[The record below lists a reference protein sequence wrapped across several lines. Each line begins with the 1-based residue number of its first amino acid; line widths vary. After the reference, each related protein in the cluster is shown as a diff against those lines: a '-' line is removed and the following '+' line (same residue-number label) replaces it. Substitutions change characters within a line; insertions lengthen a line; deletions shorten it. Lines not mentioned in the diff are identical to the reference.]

1 MPSAKPF
8 LHPLK
13 TPKSATFPS
22 ELHDEILSS
31 TSDAV
36 KPELS
41 SSTPIT
47 PPTAYTDF
55 LKAYTPVF
63 TSPASAGVTFPRFPL
78 DNKSSSNSNSNKLA
92 PPASATTSSTSQPAS
107 AVSGSFT
114 FNEPI
119 KSATAALPPPMPS
132 AGTPRSARKDPSSLR
147 RLRIPPSSMSFSPS
161 TDSPRSATTIR
172 SPFSPS
178 DWKLRYLEPP
188 RSATTGRPINVR
200 QVVTRTVTYKRT
212 QLDAPP
218 KGKRR
223 KYQDSKQE
231 AKYREVEDS

>member
-92 PPASATTSSTSQPAS
+92 PPCLCHDILYVTASKCRKWFVYFQRADQVRNCCASAAYAQCWDSSFCQKGSKQSASVAHPSFINGLLSIDRLAAKRDNNSFAVFAVRLEVTLSRAS
-107 AVSGSFT
+107 AKRHHW
-114 FNEPI
+114 E
-119 KSATAALPPPMPS
+119 
-132 AGTPRSARKDPSSLR
+132 
-147 RLRIPPSSMSFSPS
+147 
-161 TDSPRSATTIR
+161 TD
-172 SPFSPS
+172 
-178 DWKLRYLEPP
+178 
-188 RSATTGRPINVR
+188 
-200 QVVTRTVTYKRT
+200 
-212 QLDAPP
+212 
-218 KGKRR
+218 
-223 KYQDSKQE
+223 
-231 AKYREVEDS
+231 